1 MEIINIK
8 NNDNYLNEYI
18 KLCNLE
24 WGSKKDN
31 IEEYIIEKKEKILT
45 WDKVI
50 SVLGLIDENNLV
62 GFISLFKYDGDYHKN
77 LTPWYATMYVKEN
90 YRGKGYSKEL
100 NKALLNEAK
109 KLGYTKVYLKTELE
123 NYYEKFGAIFQENIN
138 NKEKLYYIPCDIEA
152 NISNVVERK

>member
-8 NNDNYLNEYI
+8 NNDNYLTEYI
-18 KLCNLE
+18 RLCNLE

-31 IEEYIIEKKEKILT
+31 IEEYIIEKKEKILNE
-45 WDKVI
+45 DKVI
-50 SVLGLIDENNLV
+50 SVLGLIDEKELV
-62 GFISLFKYDGDYHKN
+62 GFISLFKNDGEYHKD

-100 NKALLNEAK
+100 NKAILNEAK
-109 KLGYTKVYLKTELE
+109 RLGYTKVYLKTELE

-138 NKEKLYYIPCDIEA
+138 NKEKLYYIPLD
-152 NISNVVERK
+152 N